1 MTTQSDILAVLRRLR
16 DVEYSEVRIGDS
28 NLSVTLRRKRANVSS
43 VATQQEHVGN
53 GDSVVIERAA
63 PAETLTIDAP
73 MLGTFYGAPRPG
85 EKPFVGIGDKINVDT
100 TVCIIEVMKLMNSVQ
115 AQISGV
121 VEDVLVQ
128 DGQMVEAGS
137 PLFRIGVE

>member
-1 MTTQSDILAVLRRLR
+1 
-16 DVEYSEVRIGDS
+16 
-28 NLSVTLRRKRANVSS
+28 VSS
-43 VATQQEHVGN
+43 VARKQEHVGN
-53 GDSVVIERAA
+53 GDSVDIERAA
-63 PAETLTIDAP
+63 PADSITIDAP
-73 MLGTFYGAPRPG
+73 MMGTFYRAPRPG
-85 EKPFVGIGDKINVDT
+85 EKPFVDVGDKTTVDT